1 MAEESK
7 TAKILIVED
16 EAEIRRLIVL
26 YMLNAGFQAVTAE
39 DGKQAL
45 ELLER
50 ERPDLIVLDI
60 LLPDIDGLELC
71 GIVRRSWDI
80 PVIFVS
86 CKRESEDVI
95 SGLEAE
101 ADDYVTKPFDPAV
114 LVARVKANLRR
125 ASRRDKNDDG
135 GEWKD
140 ERLYV
145 NLLSF
150 EVLIHGQPVPLL
162 PKERQLLLLLLKHP
176 NQVFSVEQMYERIWG
191 WESVS
196 DERTVMV
203 HISNLRKKIEADP
216 ASPKYIHTVRGFGY
230 KFQGEG

>member
-16 EAEIRRLIVL
+16 EEEIRRLIVL

-95 SGLEAE
+95 NGLEAE

-125 ASRRDKNDDG
+125 ASRKDNNDCG

-150 EVLIHGQPVPLL
+150 EVLIDGQPVPLL

-191 WESVS
+191 WESDS

-230 KFQGEG
+230 KFQSEG